1 MRNSHSLH
9 TMRVARF
16 ITLAVIGIGAS
27 LNATEARG
35 KTLVVTPQG
44 PTTSVA
50 DAVAQAAAGDLIRI
64 EAGLYTGN
72 LVLDKPLTLEGSGR
86 AIIRGLGRG
95 SVITVLAP
103 GCTLRGLVIEH
114 SGGQL
119 IDEDSGILVKSRG
132 NLIENN
138 DLRDV
143 LFGIYLFQA
152 DDNTVRRNTIRGR
165 SELGLGERG
174 SGIHIWNSKRN
185 LIADNVI
192 TQMRDGMYLQYASQ
206 STIRGNRIFDLRY
219 GLHYMNSDD
228 NTFDENIFHDN
239 VAGAAIMYSRR
250 IRFRRNIFWRNRGFS
265 SYGILFQDCEECW
278 AEENFILDNATG
290 VFMEALRHSV
300 FRRNVIAGNDVAL
313 QIFSSAEAN
322 LLVENVFV
330 ENLSPL
336 RLVGRRTTTRWSSDG
351 RGNFWSDYEGY
362 DLDGNGIG
370 DVPHKI
376 QNVFEY
382 LEGNYPRLRLYLS
395 SPAAQAL
402 ALAEKLFPILP
413 GSGER
418 DTAPLMTAAP
428 PMAPFAPPQASRHPG
443 LALLSL
449 VMVATASIVWTV
461 GRRR

>member
-1 MRNSHSLH
+1 MKNAHSLQP
-9 TMRVARF
+9 MRVARF
-16 ITLAVIGIGAS
+16 ITLALIGIGAN
-27 LNATEARG
+27 LTATEARG
-35 KTLVVTPQG
+35 KTLVVNPQG
-44 PTTSVA
+44 PITSVA

-64 EAGLYTGN
+64 EAGLYAGN
-72 LVLDKPLTLEGSGR
+72 LILDKSLTLEGSGR

-119 IDEDSGILVKSRG
+119 IDEDSGILVKSHG
-132 NLIENN
+132 NLIEKN

-143 LFGIYLFQA
+143 LFGIYLYQA
-152 DDNTVRRNTIRGR
+152 DDNTVRGNTIGGR

-192 TQMRDGMYLQYASQ
+192 TQMRDGLYLQYASQ

-228 NTFDENIFHDN
+228 NTFDENIFHHN

-250 IRFRRNIFWRNRGFS
+250 IRFRRNVFWRNRGFS

-290 VFMEALRHSV
+290 VFMEALRRSV

-313 QIFSSAEAN
+313 QIFSSAEGN
-322 LLVENVFV
+322 LLVENIFV

-382 LEGNYPRLRLYLS
+382 LEGNYPRLRLYLF

-418 DTAPLMTAAP
+418 DPAPLMTAVP
-428 PMAPFAPPQASRHPG
+428 PIAPFAPPEASRHLG
-443 LALLSL
+443 LALISL
-449 VMVATASIVWTV
+449 LMGATASIAWRV

>member
-1 MRNSHSLH
+1 MRNSQTLPS
-9 TMRVARF
+9 RGIARF
-16 ITLAVIGIGAS
+16 IAPVLILIGAS
-27 LNATEARG
+27 WSVTDAQG
-35 KTLVVTPQG
+35 KTLVVNPQG
-44 PTTSVA
+44 PITSVA
-50 DAVAQAAAGDLIRI
+50 AAVAQAAAGDLIRI

-103 GCTLRGLVIEH
+103 GCALRGLIIEH

-119 IDEDSGILVKSRG
+119 IDEDSGILVKSSG

-138 DLRDV
+138 QLRDV

-165 SELGLGERG
+165 GELGLGERG

-250 IRFRRNIFWRNRGFS
+250 IRFRRNVFWRNRGFS

-290 VFMEALRHSV
+290 IFMEALRHSV

-313 QIFSSAEAN
+313 QIFSSVEAN
-322 LLVENVFV
+322 LLVENTFV

-336 RLVGRRTTTRWSSDG
+336 RLVGRRTTTRWSSEG

-362 DLDGNGIG
+362 DLDGDGIG

-418 DTAPLMTAAP
+418 DPAPLMKAEP
-428 PMAPFAPPQASRHPG
+428 PMAPFAPPRASRHPG

-449 VMVATASIVWTV
+449 MMVATAGIVWTA